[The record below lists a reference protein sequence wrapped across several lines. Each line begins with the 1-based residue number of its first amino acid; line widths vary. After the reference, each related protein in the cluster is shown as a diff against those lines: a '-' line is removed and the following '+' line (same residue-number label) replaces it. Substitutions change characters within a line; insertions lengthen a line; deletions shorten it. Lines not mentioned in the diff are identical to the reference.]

1 MLNVFHHTTH
11 YILDNFYIS
20 RDFPRNFLSNVLG
33 NIHSANGIFIK
44 SQLHALLVA
53 EEIDPFELENLALS
67 VVALDPGI
75 LQPLNTLLWKKW
87 VKGWF
92 TYLTILLED
101 EAGKRIFPVSM
112 PASGSNQ
119 FRYFSDVEIA

>member
-1 MLNVFHHTTH
+1 MTYPYLK
-11 YILDNFYIS
+11 ILESTGFDSNCIPDPKTLSSAHCRLLKYFVNFVNEG
-20 RDFPRNFLSNVLG
+20 RLHNKG
-33 NIHSANGIFIK
+33 NLHSANGIFIK

-92 TYLTILLED
+92 
-101 EAGKRIFPVSM
+101 A
-112 PASGSNQ
+112 
-119 FRYFSDVEIA
+119 